1 MTNGVVA
8 DVIMT
13 FAVVDPSKGQQGL
26 SAFLIEKDCPGFN
39 VVRRM
44 EKMGLNTAQM
54 AEIRLENCEVPAEN
68 RLGAEGAGASLF
80 THSMTWERSLILAS
94 AVGAQQR
101 LLETCVRFAK
111 KRRQFGQPIIK
122 HQLIASKLVDMK
134 LRLETSRHLLYHTA
148 WLRNQGSSVFLE
160 AALTKLHISESWV
173 QSCLDAVQIF
183 GGRGYLK
190 EYEIE
195 RELRDAMASRIYSGT
210 NEIQRLIIAALL
222 GTL

>member
-8 DVIMT
+8 DVTVT
-13 FAVVDPSKGQQGL
+13 FAVVDPSKGKQGL
-26 SAFLIEKDCPGFN
+26 SAFLIEKGSPGFR

-54 AEIRLENCEVPAEN
+54 AEIRLEDCEVPAEN
-68 RLGAEGAGASLF
+68 RLGPEGAGANLF

-122 HQLIASKLVDMK
+122 HQLVASKLVDMK

-148 WLRNQGSSVFLE
+148 WLRSQGNSIFLE

-183 GGRGYLK
+183 GARGYLK
-190 EYEIE
+190 EYESNVNCATRWPAGSI
-195 RELRDAMASRIYSGT
+195 RARTRSSG
-210 NEIQRLIIAALL
+210 
-222 GTL
+222 